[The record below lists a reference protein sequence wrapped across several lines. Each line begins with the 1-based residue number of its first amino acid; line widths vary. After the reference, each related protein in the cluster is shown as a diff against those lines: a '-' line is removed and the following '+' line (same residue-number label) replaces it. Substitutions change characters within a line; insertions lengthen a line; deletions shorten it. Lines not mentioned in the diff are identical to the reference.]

1 MPDIGP
7 AILGIFL
14 LIVTHAVLVLSET
27 AMVKARKSRL
37 LDWAKKGNEKAEIA
51 LDLHGAPSQ
60 FLSTARLGII
70 LVGILT
76 GVVGAGTISDRL
88 GSYFSAAPGLEP
100 YGQALGLGIVVVGIA
115 FLLLTLGELIP
126 RRLAL
131 INPEG
136 IAVALSKPMR
146 TFTKVCA
153 PVVRVLTLS
162 SDAVSWLLGRGPH
175 QEPAVT
181 EEEIRSLVQQGT
193 EAGVFEESEQNL
205 VEAVFRLDDRSARSL
220 MTPRTQI
227 VWFDLQDSP
236 EQIRRKITESGHS
249 RFPVCKEN
257 LDNVVGVAQAKD
269 LLVGALAGHA
279 IDLKV
284 SVQQPAFVPRTMSAL
299 QVLEMVKGSG
309 SHLALVVDEY
319 GGIEGLLTHHDIL
332 EAIAGGIPF
341 GRDPGE
347 PKAVQRHDGSWLLDG
362 MLSVDEFKQIFR
374 LEGLPGEKRDAY
386 QTLGGFIFTHIGRVP
401 AVADRFEWRDLRF
414 EVVDM
419 DGKRI
424 DKVLVTPARE
434 NVDPELSPSTA
445 TLSGQGQSGFEPDKK
460 L

>member
-14 LIVTHAVLVLSET
+14 LIITHAVLVLSET

-37 LDWAKKGNEKAEIA
+37 LDWARKGSEKAEIA

-60 FLSTARLGII
+60 FLSTARMGII

-76 GVVGAGTISDRL
+76 GVLGAGTIADRL
-88 GSYFSAAPGLEP
+88 GTFFSGAPALEP
-100 YGQALGLGIVVVGIA
+100 YAQALGLGIVVIGIT

-136 IAVALSKPMR
+136 IAMALSSPMR
-146 TFTKVCA
+146 AFTKICA
-153 PVVRVLTLS
+153 PVVPVMTLS
-162 SDAVSWLLGRGPH
+162 TDAVSWLLGRGPQ

-193 EAGVFEESEQNL
+193 EAGVFEESEQDL

-236 EQIRRKITESGHS
+236 EQIRKKITASGHS

-269 LLVGALAGHA
+269 LLIGTLAGQP
-279 IDLKV
+279 IDLKACL
-284 SVQQPAFVPRTMSAL
+284 QQAAFVPRTMSAL
-299 QVLEMVKGSG
+299 HVLEMAKRSG

-332 EAIAGGIPF
+332 EALAGEIPY
-341 GRDPGE
+341 GENHGE

-362 MLSVDEFKQIFR
+362 MLSVDEFKEILQ
-374 LEGLPGEKRDAY
+374 LGSLPGEKRDAY
-386 QTLGGFIFTHIGRVP
+386 QTLGGFIFTQMGRVP
-401 AVADRFEWRDLRF
+401 AVSEYFEWQGLRF
-414 EVVDM
+414 EIVDM

-424 DKVLVTPARE
+424 DKVLVAPAE
-434 NVDPELSPSTA
+434 ASVPAPDAEVEKDGNST
-445 TLSGQGQSGFEPDKK
+445 
-460 L
+460 

>member
-1 MPDIGP
+1 MPNIGP

-14 LIVTHAVLVLSET
+14 LIITHAILVLSET
-27 AMVKARKSRL
+27 ALVKARKSRL
-37 LDWAKKGNEKAEIA
+37 LDWAKEGSEKAKIA
-51 LDLHGAPSQ
+51 LDLHGAPNQ
-60 FLSTARLGII
+60 FLSTARMGIT

-76 GVVGAGTISDRL
+76 GVVGAGTIADRL
-88 GSYFSAAPGLEP
+88 AWYFSVAPALEP

-115 FLLLTLGELIP
+115 FFLLTLGELIP

-136 IAVALSKPMR
+136 IAVAAAVPMR
-146 TFTKVCA
+146 ALTKVCA
-153 PVVRVLTLS
+153 PVVRLLTLS
-162 SDAVSWLLGRGPH
+162 TDALSWLLGRGPH

-193 EAGVFEESEQNL
+193 EAGVFEESEQDL

-236 EQIRRKITESGHS
+236 EQIRRKIAESGHS
-249 RFPVCKEN
+249 CFPVCKET

-362 MLSVDEFKQIFR
+362 MLSVDEFKEILHR
-374 LEGLPGEKRDAY
+374 ESLPGEKRDAY
-386 QTLGGFIFTHIGRVP
+386 QTLGGFIFTQMGRVP
-401 AVADRFEWRDLRF
+401 VVADYFEWKGLRF
-414 EVVDM
+414 EIVDM

-424 DKVLVTPARE
+424 DKVLVTPVEASVSVPRTDAE
-434 NVDPELSPSTA
+434 KNGNSV
-445 TLSGQGQSGFEPDKK
+445 
-460 L
+460 